1 MSLVK
6 KEGGGGRGGAG
17 RRYPIRGL
25 VHATFGRRPATH
37 MFLRFFDQR
46 KQIQALRQ
54 DMDDLQRA
62 MKGLDLEWSEM
73 YERLRSLL
81 AKLAKRDLRAAANG
95 DDVREDAPGGAVESP
110 GDLGLTASQ
119 MTHQNRILA
128 RRHRMQVPPKGE

>member
-1 MSLVK
+1 MRHWGAAPGKRWPWHPPPPNPIAVMSNP
-6 KEGGGGRGGAG
+6 RGGTA
-17 RRYPIRGL
+17 
-25 VHATFGRRPATH
+25 
-37 MFLRFFDQR
+37 
-46 KQIQALRQ
+46 
-54 DMDDLQRA
+54 
-62 MKGLDLEWSEM
+62 LEWSEM
-73 YERLRSLL
+73 YEGLRSLL